1 MQITF
6 NQTPLHLVE
15 HRFGRYSQI
24 HIIYLQTICYNFNTY
39 LTTQKELFMAEE
51 KKESKSSMLQI
62 RVPDTLKDNLEAKA
76 KKAGVS
82 LNQYI
87 MFLFV
92 EKMEQSEK

>member
-1 MQITF
+1 
-6 NQTPLHLVE
+6 
-15 HRFGRYSQI
+15 
-24 HIIYLQTICYNFNTY
+24 
-39 LTTQKELFMAEE
+39 MAEA

-62 RVPDTLKDNLEAKA
+62 RVPDTLKENLEAKA

-92 EKMEQSEK
+92 EKMEKSEK